1 MRLIS
6 SNGIPEPLMPASLSE
21 LVLSHLK
28 QNAGKRSTVGEI
40 ALAIVD
46 QNHAR
51 FRVKGDKLGSKSA
64 LVTQIT
70 REIYGRRASMVR
82 QFPQILT
89 DASRSPIRLFVE
101 AAGESEASIGQPVAS
116 PASDEAEAAASEQR
130 RERSLYVPLQT
141 YLVESHG
148 IVSKRIRE
156 TTSSN
161 RRGRYGNRW
170 LHPDIVGMM
179 TPGLHWEDLVR
190 QCSSEMPVVRAKLV
204 SIEVKRALTASTVRE
219 SFFQAVSNSL
229 WANRAYLA
237 ASEVSGED
245 TLEELT
251 VLCSLHGVGY
261 IAIDPD
267 NLSESRIL
275 IPARERDEV
284 DWASANRIAKEN
296 ADFRAY
302 LQQVLNYLRTGEVI
316 SQLWDEKHSVAVSS
330 AQSRPVKKA

>member
-1 MRLIS
+1 MS
-6 SNGIPEPLMPASLSE
+6 SPLSK
-21 LVLSHLK
+21 LVLDYLK
-28 QNAGKRSTVGEI
+28 RNAGRRLTVGEI
-40 ALAIVD
+40 ALALVGE
-46 QNHAR
+46 HPAR
-51 FRVKGDKLGSKSA
+51 FKAKGDKLGSKSA
-64 LVTQIT
+64 LITQIT

-101 AAGESEASIGQPVAS
+101 SADEPELLGGVPTAAGTVSAPDESEAVA
-116 PASDEAEAAASEQR
+116 AEQR
-130 RERSLYVPLQT
+130 REHSLYAPLQA
-141 YLVESHG
+141 YLAESHG

-156 TTSSN
+156 STSSN
-161 RRGRYGNRW
+161 RRGRFGNRW

-190 QCSSEMPVVRAKLV
+190 QCSSEMSMRKAKLV
-204 SIEVKRALTASTVRE
+204 SVEVKLALTASTVRE
-219 SFFQAVSNSL
+219 SFFQAASNSL

-237 ASEVSGED
+237 ATEVRGED

-251 VLCSLHGVGY
+251 VLSSLHGVGY

-296 ADFRAY
+296 ADFRVY
-302 LQQVLNYLRTGEVI
+302 LQQVLNYLQTGQVI
-316 SQLWDEKHSVAVSS
+316 HQLWDGNAPVA
-330 AQSRPVKKA
+330 A

>member
-1 MRLIS
+1 MS
-6 SNGIPEPLMPASLSE
+6 GSLSK
-21 LVLSHLK
+21 LVLDYLK
-28 QNAGKRSTVGEI
+28 RNAGRRLTVGEI
-40 ALAIVD
+40 ALALAD
-46 QNHAR
+46 EHPTR
-51 FRVKGDKLGSKSA
+51 FKAKGDRLGSKSA

-101 AAGESEASIGQPVAS
+101 AADEPRVLVSEPFAAGAVVA
-116 PASDEAEAAASEQR
+116 DETDAVAAEQR
-130 RERSLYVPLQT
+130 REHSLYAPLQA
-141 YLVESHG
+141 YLAESHG

-156 TTSSN
+156 STSSN

-190 QCSSEMPVVRAKLV
+190 QCSSAMPMRKAKLV
-204 SIEVKRALTASTVRE
+204 SVEVKLVLTASTVRE
-219 SFFQAVSNSL
+219 SFFQAASNSL

-237 ASEVSGED
+237 ATEVRGED

-284 DWASANRIAKEN
+284 DWASANRIATEN

-302 LQQVLNYLRTGEVI
+302 LQQVLNYLHTGQVI
-316 SQLWDEKHSVAVSS
+316 HQLWDGNAPVA
-330 AQSRPVKKA
+330 A

>member
-1 MRLIS
+1 MS
-6 SNGIPEPLMPASLSE
+6 ASLSK
-21 LVLSHLK
+21 LVLDCLK
-28 QNAGKRSTVGEI
+28 RTAGRRLTVGEI
-40 ALAIVD
+40 ALALVD
-46 QNHAR
+46 EHPAR
-51 FRVKGDKLGSKSA
+51 FKAKGDKLGSEAA

-101 AAGESEASIGQPVAS
+101 AADEPEVVISVPTAAGTVSAPDESAAVA
-116 PASDEAEAAASEQR
+116 AEQR
-130 RERSLYVPLQT
+130 REHSLYAPLQA
-141 YLVESHG
+141 YLAESHG

-156 TTSSN
+156 STSSN
-161 RRGRYGNRW
+161 RRGRFGNRW

-190 QCSSEMPVVRAKLV
+190 QRSSAMPIRKAKLV
-204 SIEVKRALTASTVRE
+204 SVEVKLALTASTVRE
-219 SFFQAVSNSL
+219 SFFQAASNSL

-237 ASEVSGED
+237 ATEVRGED

-251 VLCSLHGVGY
+251 VLSSLHGVGY

-267 NLSESRIL
+267 NLSESRVL

-302 LQQVLNYLRTGEVI
+302 LHQVLNYLQTGQVVH
-316 SQLWDEKHSVAVSS
+316 QLWDGNVPVA
-330 AQSRPVKKA
+330 A